1 MTISMLGWVA
11 TSVFAASYFFRE
23 ASALKRIQAVAACLW
38 IIYGVAI
45 GALPVVVANVIV
57 AGAAIYSSLRPR
69 KALSGVPIKR
79 SREPKLPVVGS
90 SVADERES
98 GIA

>member
-11 TSVFAASYFFRE
+11 TCVFAASYFFRE
-23 ASALKRIQAVAACLW
+23 ASALRRIQAVAACLW

-69 KALSGVPIKR
+69 GALSGESSKR
-79 SREPKLPVVGS
+79 IQGVRSQTNASP
-90 SVADERES
+90 ES
-98 GIA
+98 PDPS

>member
-11 TSVFAASYFFRE
+11 TCVFAASYFFRE
-23 ASALKRIQAVAACLW
+23 ASALRKIQAVAACLW

-45 GALPVVVANVIV
+45 GAVPVVVANVIV
-57 AGAAIYSSLRPR
+57 AGAALYSSLWGR
-69 KALSGVPIKR
+69 KTPGGAVSARIQEPTLSVPE
-79 SREPKLPVVGS
+79 EP
-90 SVADERES
+90 ES